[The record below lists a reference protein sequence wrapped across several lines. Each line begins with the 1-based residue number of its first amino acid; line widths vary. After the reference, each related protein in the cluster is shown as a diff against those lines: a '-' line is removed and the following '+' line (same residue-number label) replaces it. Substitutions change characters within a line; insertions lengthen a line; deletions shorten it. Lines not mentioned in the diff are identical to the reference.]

1 LALLVLCILVHEFDY
16 FLGREEQGLNHL
28 LPNEIQTRNHR
39 DEFGVLP
46 VVRDELRR
54 LDHGDGGGLR
64 SLKIE
69 LFGVEGRSANI
80 FFVGGRVMAGL
91 LADGVVVVRVR
102 APIRNLLDLVLEGK
116 SVCVFQ
122 TAVMVGGLVRRQIVL
137 QFLFLGLCFAEE
149 RFDQLPH
156 NALVAHLI
164 AARLC

>member
-1 LALLVLCILVHEFDY
+1 
-16 FLGREEQGLNHL
+16 
-28 LPNEIQTRNHR
+28 
-39 DEFGVLP
+39 
-46 VVRDELRR
+46 
-54 LDHGDGGGLR
+54 
-64 SLKIE
+64 
-69 LFGVEGRSANI
+69 
-80 FFVGGRVMAGL
+80 MAGL

-164 AARLC
+164 AARLCQISQRLSLESFEVRWLITNAE